1 MISKKEIQHLADLAR
16 LKLTEKEIK
25 KYQKQLSEI
34 LDYIGQLKKINTKN
48 ISPCT
53 GGTNLKNI
61 FRNDEAHPMDKEMI
75 KKLLKTAPKV
85 ENNLIK
91 VKGIFSA

>member
-25 KYQKQLSEI
+25 KYQKQLSDI
-34 LDYIGQLKKINTKN
+34 LDYVGQLKKINTKDVL
-48 ISPCT
+48 PCT

-61 FRNDEAHPMDKEMI
+61 FRNDEASLADKEMI
-75 KKLLKTAPKV
+75 KRLLKTAPKV

-91 VKGIFSA
+91 VKGIFNK